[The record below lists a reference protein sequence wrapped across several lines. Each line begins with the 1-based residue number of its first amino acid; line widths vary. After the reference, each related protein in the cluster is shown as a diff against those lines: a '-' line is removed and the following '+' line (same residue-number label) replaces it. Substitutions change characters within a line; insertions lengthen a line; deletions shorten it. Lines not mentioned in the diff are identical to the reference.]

1 MTLMEICFR
10 ILLFLA
16 KNIVELL
23 LLLYKV
29 VVLHLSC
36 LGPLYVMGTYQ
47 EYEDQHKTEFIVDKL
62 IYGGRGGIPL

>member
-1 MTLMEICFR
+1 MQCADMTQIHC
-10 ILLFLA
+10 A
-16 KNIVELL
+16 KNIAELL

-47 EYEDQHKTEFIVDKL
+47 EYEDQHKTEFIVDTFT
-62 IYGGRGGIPL
+62 